1 MDVISITRHMTP
13 PSDLLLRQL
22 EAAQTRTIDGL
33 ADVLPRDRSR
43 REISAGGEI
52 LRGDGLEPA
61 AWLLVSGVAGEIR
74 TLADGRRQVVALRL
88 PGDMMLGE
96 VTESVRALTPV
107 ELVDARPVIRALG
120 EKSAQHQVL
129 RRAWVAAA
137 RVEQARLRD
146 HVVRLGG
153 LSAFE
158 RMAHFFAEIHDRLSR
173 VGLATPTSFHL
184 PLKQDVIADLLGIS
198 VVHVSRTVQSLRR
211 EGLVQVRNGYVMI
224 LDRKRLAEVGHYVS
238 RFASPAPE
246 TWSNALPLSVA
257 AARFANLH

>member
-13 PSDLLLRQL
+13 PGDLLLRQL
-22 EAAQTRTIDGL
+22 QAAQARATDGL
-33 ADVLPRDRSR
+33 ADVLPLDRSR
-43 REISAGGEI
+43 REVAAGGEI
-52 LRGDGLEPA
+52 LRGDGVEPA
-61 AWLLVSGVAGEIR
+61 AWLLVSGVAGEVR

-88 PGDMMLGE
+88 PGDLLLGE
-96 VTESVRALTPV
+96 VTESVRALTSV
-107 ELVDARPVIRALG
+107 ELTDARPVIRALG

-173 VGLATPTSFHL
+173 VGLASPTSFHL

-211 EGLVQVRNGYVMI
+211 EGLVQVRNGYVVV
-224 LDRKRLAEVGHYVS
+224 LDRHRLAEVGHYVS
-238 RFASPAPE
+238 RFASPAPPAWANP
-246 TWSNALPLSVA
+246 TPLSIA
-257 AARFANLH
+257 AERLANVH